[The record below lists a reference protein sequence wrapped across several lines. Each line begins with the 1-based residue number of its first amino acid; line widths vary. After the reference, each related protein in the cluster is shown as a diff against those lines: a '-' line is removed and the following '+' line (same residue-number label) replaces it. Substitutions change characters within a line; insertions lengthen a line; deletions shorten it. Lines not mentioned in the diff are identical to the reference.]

1 MDKEILHK
9 LRKGREHYDSREF
22 GKAEAYLAKVIE
34 AGVRYAD
41 VMNMMG
47 VIYHGKGQLTIAQDY
62 FNKALGINPNY
73 IEAALNLAVTYNDL
87 GLYPK
92 AKALYQHITK
102 LKEERDDKIDPFA
115 KGKLANMHADL
126 AQAYAEVGNLA
137 AAIEQYR
144 QSLRLCPAFVD
155 LRTRL
160 GQVLRDAGQ
169 LEAACEEFEKVKV
182 TKPTYLPARFSL
194 GITYLALGDRELAK
208 KEWTAVLEADPENAT
223 AEMYLKMVNQMIA
236 QEEAAEAGV
245 NLEVTPPS
253 EKCPP
258 VLEEELAFR
267 FNGESSNLSSIESEK
282 AHADT
287 EESDT
292 PPDGEKN

>member
-9 LRKGREHYDSREF
+9 LRKGREHYESKEF

-34 AGVRYAD
+34 AGIRFAD

-62 FNKALGINPNY
+62 FNKALSINPNY

-126 AQAYAEVGNLA
+126 AEAYGEVGNLV

-144 QSLRLCPAFVD
+144 QALRLCPDFID
-155 LRTRL
+155 IRTRL

-169 LEAACEEFEKVKV
+169 LEAACEEFENVKV
-182 TKPTYLPARFSL
+182 TKPSYLPARFSL

-208 KEWTAVLEADPENAT
+208 REWAAVLEADPENTT
-223 AEMYLKMVNQMIA
+223 AEMYLKMVDQMIA
-236 QEEAAEAGV
+236 QDEAAEAGML
-245 NLEVTPPS
+245 LEVAPPMDKS
-253 EKCPP
+253 AP
-258 VLEEELAFR
+258 VLEDELKFR
-267 FNGESSNLSSIESEK
+267 FNGEASNLSSIPDTD
-282 AHADT
+282 ADT
-287 EESDT
+287 PSKKDS
-292 PPDGEKN
+292 K